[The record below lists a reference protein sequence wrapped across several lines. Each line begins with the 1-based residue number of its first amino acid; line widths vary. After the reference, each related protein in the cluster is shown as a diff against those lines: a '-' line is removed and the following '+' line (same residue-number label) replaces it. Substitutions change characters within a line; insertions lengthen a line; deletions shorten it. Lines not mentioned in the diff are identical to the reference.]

1 MVRAEPA
8 HRRRAGARRGWGP
21 FASINPAT
29 EEVIAEAADASVAD
43 VERAI
48 TAARRA
54 FDETTWSTDAKFRAT
69 CLRQLAAAMRDN
81 LEDLRTLTVAEVGV
95 PVGMTSGPALE
106 GPIGIVDYYADLA
119 EKYDPSTDLGC
130 VEAYGSQHRRWIER
144 EPYGVVA
151 AISAYNYPT
160 QLNLAKLAPALAA
173 GCTVVLKGAPD
184 TPLITL
190 ALGRLIPE
198 HTDIPAG
205 VVSVLASSSVET
217 GVVMTT
223 DPDVDMITFTG
234 STAVGKA
241 IMAKASETL
250 KKTFLELGGK
260 SAMLVLDDESVDF
273 GVMMAAM
280 ATCSH
285 AGQGCAILS
294 RLAVPRARFDDA
306 VEMAKGMMEGLNVGD
321 PSDPTN
327 YLGPLI
333 NAKQRDKVHAMV
345 ERAVADGATVVTG
358 GTPTDHEKGFFFQPT
373 LIVGADENS
382 EIAQDEVFGPVL
394 VVFPHDGDDDAVRF
408 ANNSKYGLSGG
419 VMAADPTG
427 RSPWPA
433 GCGPAR

>member
-1 MVRAEPA
+1 MGLWHEPNLLIDGELVAAEG
-8 HRRRAGARRGWGP
+8 GAT
-21 FASINPAT
+21 FASVNPAT

-48 TAARRA
+48 AAARRA

-81 LEDLRTLTVAEVGV
+81 LEDLRTLTIAEVGV
-95 PVGMTSGPALE
+95 PIGMTSGAALE
-106 GPIGIVDYYADLA
+106 GPIEILDYYADLA
-119 EKYDPSTDLGC
+119 EKYETTTDLGLM
-130 VEAYGSQHRRWIER
+130 EAYGGQHRRWIER
-144 EPYGVVA
+144 EPYGVVS

-190 ALGRLIPE
+190 ALGKLIAE
-198 HTDIPAG
+198 NTDIPAG
-205 VVSVLASSSVET
+205 VVSVLTSSKVET

-223 DPDVDMITFTG
+223 DPNVDMITFTG

-241 IMAKASETL
+241 ITTAASDTL

-260 SAMLVLDDESVDF
+260 SACLVLDDESVDF

-294 RLAVPRARFDDA
+294 RLAVPRDKFDGA
-306 VEMAKGMMEGLNVGD
+306 VEMAKGMMEGLNVGR
-321 PSDPTN
+321 PERPEQLPRTAHQCQAARE
-327 YLGPLI
+327 GPGNGRPRSGRRGHGRHRRNRHRSREGLLLQ
-333 NAKQRDKVHAMV
+333 ADADHRRRRGQRDRPGRGV
-345 ERAVADGATVVTG
+345 RPGA
-358 GTPTDHEKGFFFQPT
+358 
-373 LIVGADENS
+373 
-382 EIAQDEVFGPVL
+382 
-394 VVFPHDGDDDAVRF
+394 GDV
-408 ANNSKYGLSGG
+408 
-419 VMAADPTG
+419 
-427 RSPWPA
+427 
-433 GCGPAR
+433 PARR